1 MYLDLFEREIA
12 FSHHNRT
19 CFSSLCFSS
28 LVYDFRLTEQTSQ
41 IKHSACSGL
50 VILMTVTPSCVL
62 YTASLSKQI
71 YPSSSFSL
79 FLIIRLPRILNQ
91 ASSHYSPMFESIQ
104 ACKGL
109 TLHCSWQPSQSTW
122 HQPFTQWSSIKLFI
136 IWVCFNRK
144 HDYCWQD
151 NTFRPSVSL
160 FIKD

>member
-62 YTASLSKQI
+62 YTASVTFDPSIGIITKSLLISSCTCIQFDLSENVSKRRLLLIFYELHASTFKEFQKPKLISLYFILVCLFFI
-71 YPSSSFSL
+71 Y
-79 FLIIRLPRILNQ
+79 
-91 ASSHYSPMFESIQ
+91 
-104 ACKGL
+104 
-109 TLHCSWQPSQSTW
+109 LH
-122 HQPFTQWSSIKLFI
+122 L
-136 IWVCFNRK
+136 
-144 HDYCWQD
+144 
-151 NTFRPSVSL
+151 
-160 FIKD
+160 